1 MRRVLSPGRWDP
13 APGRAHARA
22 GGAPLGRRLA
32 GRERYASALR
42 GPRHRVHSVVG
53 RADGEAGGP
62 PVDRDGPAPSPIP
75 HVVST
80 TQGLRVGRP
89 LPAQRR
95 PRTRSHSRHH
105 RHPLPLHDPLNS
117 KHGQRWLGRRDP
129 FDSGAPASLS
139 CGLIEQL
146 FPRHDQRSLSG
157 IASLLVGYAVPA
169 GRLGR
174 VALLTSS
181 RSYRPPVR
189 VALYGGEF
197 GWRPLWNVI
206 AL

>member
-1 MRRVLSPGRWDP
+1 M
-13 APGRAHARA
+13 
-22 GGAPLGRRLA
+22 
-32 GRERYASALR
+32 SA
-42 GPRHRVHSVVG
+42 
-53 RADGEAGGP
+53 GEAGRP

-189 VALYGGEF
+189 VALYGRRVWLETTLE
-197 GWRPLWNVI
+197 RNR
-206 AL
+206 ALRAPRVQRRHAPPVADGFSVRAARSAAGSRQGLRN